1 MAGKTLERDGILTD
15 KPVLEWFDL
24 DSEEMWGWGT
34 VAPVVVLYLFV
45 SVLPIGFAIYAS
57 FHDVRLLNPQWEFVG
72 LRNYFEVLSMGRF
85 WTSLWLGAVF
95 MIGST
100 VLQLAVGL
108 WMALVLNRISF
119 GQKIMTAVVFTAYL
133 VPTVIIVLV
142 SLYMLDVEVGI
153 LHVAGSSIGLWE
165 ERAFALGQTT
175 WAMPLIVLIGSWKF
189 SVFVTIFTLAQLRAI
204 PSRFYEAAKIA
215 GATRWQMFRDI
226 TLPRIMGVLLIAV
239 LLRAIFMFNK
249 FDIIWMLTQGGPA
262 WATSTL
268 PILAYRT
275 TFEGGTYGLG
285 NAMAVVM
292 FLFLMMGAVAYFKLF
307 NPSEEVET

>member
-1 MAGKTLERDGILTD
+1 MAGKTLEKDGLLTD
-15 KPVLEWFDL
+15 KPVLGRFDL

-34 VAPVVVLYLFV
+34 VAPVVVLYLFI

-72 LRNYFEVLSMGRF
+72 LQNYFEVLSMGRF

-153 LHVAGSSIGLWE
+153 LHVAGSNIGLWE
-165 ERAFALGQTT
+165 ERTFALGQTT

-292 FLFLMMGAVAYFKLF
+292 FLFLMIGAVAYFKAF